1 MIGWSMTGWRV
12 IDWSLSH
19 EGRTGWGRLD
29 DANSNANSSSSDE
42 ATEGASMI
50 PRHLLI
56 AVAALLLLV
65 VSMGIYLRRMRQR
78 AREDE
83 SPVSDVL
90 PVAPPA
96 SGPTET
102 VTLYVADDAAG
113 ALRARSAPIPL
124 PGGRQQ
130 RAEELLRALLRIYQ
144 QPGAGHRLSPAADI
158 RAIYLVDPGAAVID
172 LNAAFADQ
180 HRSGILSEQLTV
192 NSLVETLAVNVPGI
206 QRVKIL
212 VEGKT
217 RDTLA
222 GHADL
227 SDWFDAAAVVQAG
240 NQQSGNQ

>member
-1 MIGWSMTGWRV
+1 
-12 IDWSLSH
+12 
-19 EGRTGWGRLD
+19 
-29 DANSNANSSSSDE
+29 
-42 ATEGASMI
+42 MI

-56 AVAALLLLV
+56 GVTALLVLV
-65 VSMGIYLRRMRQR
+65 VSMGIYLRHMRRQ
-78 AREDE
+78 AKELD
-83 SPVSDVL
+83 SLAVDAS

-102 VTLYVADDAAG
+102 VTLYVADDDAG
-113 ALRARSAPIPL
+113 TLRPRSAQIPL

-144 QPGAGHRLSPAADI
+144 QPGAAHPLATAADI
-158 RAIYLVDPGAAVID
+158 RSIYLVDPGAAVID

-192 NSLVETLAVNVPGI
+192 NSLVQTLAANVPGI
-206 QRVKIL
+206 QRVNIL

-217 RDTLA
+217 RDTLS

-227 SDWFDAAAVVQAG
+227 TETFDVITVEQAG
-240 NQQSGNQ
+240 SQ

>member
-1 MIGWSMTGWRV
+1 
-12 IDWSLSH
+12 
-19 EGRTGWGRLD
+19 
-29 DANSNANSSSSDE
+29 
-42 ATEGASMI
+42 MI
-50 PRHLLI
+50 PRSLLI

-65 VSMGIYLRRMRQR
+65 VSMGIYLRHMRRR
-78 AREDE
+78 AAEVE
-83 SPVSDVL
+83 SAAADVL

-113 ALRARSAPIPL
+113 MLRARTAQIPL
-124 PGGRQQ
+124 PAGRQQ

-144 QPGAGHRLSPAADI
+144 QPGATHLIAPAADI
-158 RAIYLVDPGAAVID
+158 RAIYLVDPGGAVID

-192 NSLVETLAVNVPGI
+192 NSLVETLALNVPGI
-206 QRVKIL
+206 QRVNIL
-212 VEGKT
+212 VEGKA

-227 SDWFDAAAVVQAG
+227 SDAFDVTAMEQTEQAG
-240 NQQSGNQ
+240 NP

>member
-1 MIGWSMTGWRV
+1 
-12 IDWSLSH
+12 
-19 EGRTGWGRLD
+19 
-29 DANSNANSSSSDE
+29 
-42 ATEGASMI
+42 MI

-56 AVAALLLLV
+56 SVAAMFVLV
-65 VSMGIYLRRMRQR
+65 IAMGIYVRHMRRQ
-78 AREDE
+78 AGELE
-83 SPVSDVL
+83 SPATAAL

-113 ALRARSAPIPL
+113 MLRPRSAQIPL

-130 RAEELLRALLRIYQ
+130 RAEQLLRTLLRIYQ
-144 QPGAGHRLSPAADI
+144 QPGSAHPLAPAADI
-158 RAIYLVDPGAAVID
+158 RSIYLVDPGAAVID

-206 QRVKIL
+206 QRVNIL
-212 VEGKT
+212 VEGKI

-227 SDWFDAAAVVQAG
+227 SDAFDVTAIE
-240 NQQSGNQ
+240 QSGGQ

>member
-1 MIGWSMTGWRV
+1 
-12 IDWSLSH
+12 
-19 EGRTGWGRLD
+19 
-29 DANSNANSSSSDE
+29 
-42 ATEGASMI
+42 MI
-50 PRHLLI
+50 PRSLLI
-56 AVAALLLLV
+56 GVATLLLLV
-65 VSMGIYLRRMRQR
+65 VSMGIYLRHMRQR
-78 AREDE
+78 ARQLEPAAGTE
-83 SPVSDVL
+83 AL

-96 SGPTET
+96 TGPTET

-113 ALRARSAPIPL
+113 ILRPRPAQIPL

-144 QPGAGHRLSPAADI
+144 QPGAVHPLSPAADI
-158 RAIYLVDPGAAVID
+158 RSIYLVDPGAAVID

-192 NSLVETLAVNVPGI
+192 NSLVETLAVNVPGV
-206 QRVKIL
+206 QRVNIL

-227 SDWFDAAAVVQAG
+227 TDTFDVITIEQAG
-240 NQQSGNQ
+240 SQ

>member
-1 MIGWSMTGWRV
+1 
-12 IDWSLSH
+12 
-19 EGRTGWGRLD
+19 
-29 DANSNANSSSSDE
+29 
-42 ATEGASMI
+42 MI
-50 PRHLLI
+50 PRALLI
-56 AVAALLLLV
+56 GVAVLLV
-65 VSMGIYLRRMRQR
+65 LVVAMGIYLRHIRQQ
-78 AREDE
+78 ASELE
-83 SPVSDVL
+83 YSSDTL

-113 ALRARSAPIPL
+113 MLRARAAQIPL

-130 RAEELLRALLRIYQ
+130 RAEELLRTLLRIYQ
-144 QPGAGHRLSPAADI
+144 QPGAAHPLAPAADI
-158 RAIYLVDPGAAVID
+158 RGIYMVDPGAAVID

-206 QRVKIL
+206 QRVNIL
-212 VEGKT
+212 VEGKP

-227 SDWFDAAAVVQAG
+227 TQWFDALTIMQAG
-240 NQQSGNQ
+240 GQ

>member
-1 MIGWSMTGWRV
+1 
-12 IDWSLSH
+12 
-19 EGRTGWGRLD
+19 
-29 DANSNANSSSSDE
+29 
-42 ATEGASMI
+42 MI

-56 AVAALLLLV
+56 AVAALLLAV
-65 VSMGIYLRRMRQR
+65 VSMGIYLRHMRRQ
-78 AREDE
+78 AGQLE
-83 SPVSDVL
+83 SSAANAL

-102 VTLYVADDAAG
+102 VTLYVADDDAG
-113 ALRARSAPIPL
+113 MLRPQSAKIPL

-144 QPGAGHRLSPAADI
+144 QPGAAHPLAPAADI
-158 RAIYLVDPGAAVID
+158 RAIYLVNPGAAVID

-192 NSLVETLAVNVPGI
+192 NSLVETLAFNVPGI
-206 QRVKIL
+206 ERVNIL

-227 SDWFDAAAVVQAG
+227 SDTFDVTTVEQAG
-240 NQQSGNQ
+240 NR

>member
-1 MIGWSMTGWRV
+1 
-12 IDWSLSH
+12 
-19 EGRTGWGRLD
+19 
-29 DANSNANSSSSDE
+29 
-42 ATEGASMI
+42 MI
-50 PRHLLI
+50 PRYLLI
-56 AVAALLLLV
+56 GVAALLALV
-65 VSMGIYLRRMRQR
+65 VAMGIFLRHMRQQ
-78 AREDE
+78 AGELE
-83 SPVSDVL
+83 SLAANAL

-113 ALRARSAPIPL
+113 MLRARSAQIPL

-144 QPGAGHRLSPAADI
+144 QPGAAHPLAPAADI
-158 RAIYLVDPGAAVID
+158 RSIYLVDPGAAVID

-206 QRVKIL
+206 LRVNIL

-227 SDWFDAAAVVQAG
+227 SESFDVITIEQAG
-240 NQQSGNQ
+240 SQ

>member
-1 MIGWSMTGWRV
+1 
-12 IDWSLSH
+12 
-19 EGRTGWGRLD
+19 
-29 DANSNANSSSSDE
+29 
-42 ATEGASMI
+42 
-50 PRHLLI
+50 
-56 AVAALLLLV
+56 
-65 VSMGIYLRRMRQR
+65 MGIYLRHMRQQAKR
-78 AREDE
+78 LEPPAARL
-83 SPVSDVL
+83 S

-113 ALRARSAPIPL
+113 TLRPRSAQIPL

-144 QPGAGHRLSPAADI
+144 QPGAAHPLAPDADI
-158 RAIYLVDPGAAVID
+158 RSIYLVDPGAAVID

-206 QRVKIL
+206 QRVNIL
-212 VEGKT
+212 VGGQT

-227 SDWFDAAAVVQAG
+227 TESFDVLTVEQAS
-240 NQQSGNQ
+240 NR

>member
-1 MIGWSMTGWRV
+1 
-12 IDWSLSH
+12 
-19 EGRTGWGRLD
+19 
-29 DANSNANSSSSDE
+29 
-42 ATEGASMI
+42 MI

-56 AVAALLLLV
+56 AVAVLLV
-65 VSMGIYLRRMRQR
+65 LVVTMGIYIRQMRRR
-78 AREDE
+78 AGELE
-83 SPVSDVL
+83 SPAASAL

-102 VTLYVADDAAG
+102 VTLYVADDAA
-113 ALRARSAPIPL
+113 AMLRARSAQIPL

-144 QPGAGHRLSPAADI
+144 QPGAAHPLAAAADV
-158 RAIYLVDPGAAVID
+158 RSIYLVDPGAAVID
-172 LNAAFADQ
+172 LNAAFAEQ

-192 NSLVETLAVNVPGI
+192 NSLVQTLSANVPGI
-206 QRVKIL
+206 QRVSIL

-227 SDWFDAAAVVQAG
+227 TEWFDVTTIQQAD
-240 NQQSGNQ
+240 NQ

>member
-1 MIGWSMTGWRV
+1 
-12 IDWSLSH
+12 
-19 EGRTGWGRLD
+19 
-29 DANSNANSSSSDE
+29 
-42 ATEGASMI
+42 MI

-56 AVAALLLLV
+56 GVAALLMLV
-65 VSMGIYLRRMRQR
+65 VAMGIYVRHMRRR
-78 AREDE
+78 AAELE
-83 SPVSDVL
+83 SAAADAL

-113 ALRARSAPIPL
+113 LLRARSAQIPL

-144 QPGAGHRLSPAADI
+144 QPGAAHPLAPAADI
-158 RAIYLVDPGAAVID
+158 RSIYLVDPGAAVID
-172 LNAAFADQ
+172 LNAPFADQ

-206 QRVKIL
+206 QRVNIL
-212 VEGKT
+212 VEGKP

-227 SDWFDAAAVVQAG
+227 SESFDVLAVEQAG
-240 NQQSGNQ
+240 NP

>member
-1 MIGWSMTGWRV
+1 
-12 IDWSLSH
+12 
-19 EGRTGWGRLD
+19 
-29 DANSNANSSSSDE
+29 
-42 ATEGASMI
+42 MI
-50 PRHLLI
+50 PRSLLI
-56 AVAALLLLV
+56 AVATLLV
-65 VSMGIYLRRMRQR
+65 LVVCMGIYLRHMRRR
-78 AREDE
+78 AAEVELPAADT
-83 SPVSDVL
+83 L

-96 SGPTET
+96 TGPTES

-113 ALRARSAPIPL
+113 TLRAQAAQIPL

-144 QPGAGHRLSPAADI
+144 HPHASHPMAPAADI

-192 NSLVETLAVNVPGI
+192 NSLVETLALNVPGI
-206 QRVKIL
+206 ERVTIL
-212 VEGKT
+212 VEGKP

-227 SDWFDAAAVVQAG
+227 SDPFDVRTVEQAG
-240 NQQSGNQ
+240 SQ